1 LSARVYVPG
10 DAPPAGS
17 LGGKGTNLL
26 RVAAAG
32 LPVPPWIALTA
43 EIHGDLVLRGEP
55 RPDTPAE
62 AARRRDL
69 ALRMAVPA
77 ALRNEVSRAL
87 RQAGLVDR
95 PLAVRSSATVEDGAG
110 ASFAGQFETVLG
122 VTVTEAD
129 DAALWDAIRRVWASA
144 FELRALSYAGDGAGL
159 AAPPPM
165 AVLIQELVDAR
176 AAGVAFSI
184 DPVSGDDTRAI
195 VTAVFGLGEGLVSGE
210 LDADTF
216 RVPRGGSIDDV
227 QVVEADKE
235 FAWLRSAEGPAARL
249 PLPAALRTAPSITAA
264 QAVGIAAVARRLE
277 KALGGPQDVE
287 WALAAPLAAAGG
299 GDGAPAMPLE
309 SRLLPREADRLV
321 ILQTRPVTG
330 RSGGEL
336 RIWDNS
342 NIIESYAGLVS
353 PLTFSFARAVYEDVY
368 LQFCRLAGVSEAV
381 LSAQR
386 TVFANMLGLMR
397 GRVYYNLLNWYRLL
411 AMLPGYSFNRAF
423 MERMMGVR
431 EQLAEPPDTPSAGNR
446 WADLMRLLRMGFR
459 LARSSQR
466 LKRDVPAF
474 HARVQA
480 ALGPLAGEDLTRR
493 SPEELARLYHDL
505 EDRLLRHW
513 RPPLVNDFFAMIW
526 FGVLGR
532 LVDRWLP
539 GEPATLANDLLCGE
553 GGIVSTEPARRLMGL
568 ARMVAT
574 RPDVAALFAAEP
586 DDTALARRLESEA
599 SVRAFRDELASYL
612 DLFGDRCASELK
624 LETITPAEDPSWVLA
639 VVRSYVAGGAI
650 DPSEGQQREQ
660 AIRNAAERRVAERLT
675 GYRRA
680 ILMRVLRNARHRIRD
695 RENLRFERTR
705 VFGAV
710 RRIFLAFGE
719 HLARN
724 GRLAAPRDVFWLTKE
739 EVFGEVNATGATVDL
754 RQLVALRHD
763 EYARF
768 EREPAP
774 PDRFTTRGFPAVS
787 VPAAAAA
794 GSSGSELHGIGCCPG
809 VVTAQVR
816 VVRDPGHAGDL
827 RGRILVAERTD
838 PGWTLLF
845 PTAAGLLVQRGSL
858 LSHSAIVAREMGIPC
873 VVAVPG
879 LLDTL
884 VDGEVVEMDGA
895 TGVVRRLSQEHS
907 PT

>member
-1 LSARVYVPG
+1 VSAAVYLPG
-10 DAPPAGS
+10 DGPPRGD
-17 LGGKGTNLL
+17 LGGKGANLL

-32 LPVPPWIALTA
+32 LPVPPWIALPA
-43 EIHGDLVLRGEP
+43 EIHDDLVLRGEP
-55 RPDTPAE
+55 SPDTPAE
-62 AARRRDL
+62 AARRREV
-69 ALRMAVPA
+69 ALRTTVPGE
-77 ALRNEVSRAL
+77 LRTELARSL
-87 RQAGLVDR
+87 RQAGLLDT
-95 PLAVRSSATVEDGAG
+95 PLAVRSSATVEDAAG

-122 VTVTEAD
+122 VTASETD
-129 DAALWDAIRRVWASA
+129 DTALWDAIRKVWASA
-144 FELRALSYAGDGAGL
+144 FGHRALSYAGDGARL

-184 DPVSGDDTRAI
+184 DPVSGDGSCAI

-216 RVPRGGSIDDV
+216 RVPRGDSADGV

-235 FAWLRSAEGPAARL
+235 YAWLLSPAGPTARL
-249 PLPAALRTAPSITAA
+249 PLPAELRRAPCITVQ
-264 QAVGIAAVARRLE
+264 QATGIAAAARRLE
-277 KALGGPQDVE
+277 AALGGPQDVE
-287 WALAAPLAAAGG
+287 WALAAPRATGG
-299 GDGAPAMPLE
+299 GNGAAMMPLE
-309 SRLLPREADRLV
+309 TRLLPRETDRLV
-321 ILQTRPVTG
+321 ILQTRPVTAAAA
-330 RSGGEL
+330 GEA

-353 PLTFSFARAVYEDVY
+353 PLTFSFARSVYEDVY

-386 TVFANMLGLMR
+386 AVFANMLGLVR

-431 EQLAEPPDTPSAGNR
+431 EKLADPPDTPRAGSR
-446 WADLMRLLRMGFR
+446 WADLLRLLRMAVR
-459 LARSSQR
+459 LGRSSLR
-466 LKRDVPAF
+466 LKHDVPAF

-493 SPEELARLYHDL
+493 SPEELARLYHEL

-526 FGVLGR
+526 FGILGR
-532 LVDRWLP
+532 LIDRWLP

-553 GGIVSTEPARRLMGL
+553 GGIVSTEPARRLMEL

-574 RPDVAALFAAEP
+574 RPELAALFAAEP
-586 DDTALARRLESEA
+586 DDGALIRRLEYEDGA
-599 SVRAFRDELASYL
+599 RDFRGELMSYL
-612 DLFGDRCASELK
+612 GRFGDRCTNELK

-650 DPSEGQQREQ
+650 DPAAGQQRERS
-660 AIRNAAERRVAERLT
+660 IRRAAEERVATRLS

-680 ILMRVLRNARHRIRD
+680 VLMRVLRNARHRIRD

-710 RRIFLAFGE
+710 RRIFVAFGE

-724 GRLAAPRDVFWLTKE
+724 GRLDAPRDIFWLTRE
-739 EVFGEVNATGATVDL
+739 EVFGEVNGTGTTFEL
-754 RQLVALRHD
+754 RELVALRRA

-768 EREPAP
+768 EREPPP
-774 PDRFTTRGFPAVS
+774 PDRFTTRGLPAVA
-787 VPAAAAA
+787 VPAAAVANA
-794 GSSGSELHGIGCCPG
+794 GEGDLRGVGCCPG
-809 VVTAQVR
+809 VVSAQIR
-816 VVRDPGHAGDL
+816 VVRDPGRAGDL
-827 RGRILVAERTD
+827 SGRILVAERTD

-873 VVAVPG
+873 VVAIPG

-895 TGVVRRLSQEHS
+895 TGVIRRR
-907 PT
+907 PRDGAPK